1 MPPMTRPSV
10 LRFAALLAILAL
22 LLPMAALADS
32 CVDCLRAASSDC
44 CPPACCP
51 CCVQLSPALTASHG
65 ADPGL
70 PVGSLTDVA
79 QDRRASPDPRD
90 VLHVPKLSLA

>member
-1 MPPMTRPSV
+1 MARLS
-10 LRFAALLAILAL
+10 LIRFAALLAVLAM

-32 CVDCLRAASSDC
+32 CADCLWGASPDC
-44 CPPACCP
+44 CPPSCCP
-51 CCVQLSPALTASHG
+51 CCVQVSSALTVSHG

-70 PVGSLTDVA
+70 PGGRLTEAA

>member
-1 MPPMTRPSV
+1 MPSMTRSPR
-10 LRFAALLAILAL
+10 RFAALLAVLAM
-22 LLPMAALADS
+22 LLPVAALADS
-32 CVDCLRAASSDC
+32 CVDCLWAASPGC

-51 CCVQLSPALTASHG
+51 CCVQLSPALTVSHG

-70 PVGSLTDVA
+70 PWENLPEA
-79 QDRRASPDPRD
+79 MQDRRASPDPRD

>member
-1 MPPMTRPSV
+1 MTRPSV
-10 LRFAALLAILAL
+10 LRFAALLAVLAM

-32 CVDCLRAASSDC
+32 CADCLRAASSDC
-44 CPPACCP
+44 CPPACCA
-51 CCVQLSPALTASHG
+51 CCVQLSTALTVSHG

-70 PVGSLTDVA
+70 LGESLAEAA

-90 VLHVPKLSLA
+90 VLHVPKPSLA